1 MLTGYEM
8 KLSIYSSPKKK
19 KKRTERRIHFPEE
32 EEEEDPPLTSSLYTS
47 EISSAEEIS
56 TTWNF
61 VLILVPIT
69 IFNYPEAYGVP
80 VCFIPRVLV
89 HRK

>member
-1 MLTGYEM
+1 M

-19 KKRTERRIHFPEE
+19 KKEQRDAYTSLKKKKKKILLLL
-32 EEEEDPPLTSSLYTS
+32 PPFIPS